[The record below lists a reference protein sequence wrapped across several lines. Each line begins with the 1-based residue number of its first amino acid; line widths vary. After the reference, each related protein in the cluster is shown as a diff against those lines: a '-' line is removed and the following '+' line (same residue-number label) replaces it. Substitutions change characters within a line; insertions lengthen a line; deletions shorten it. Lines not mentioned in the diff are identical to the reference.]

1 MRLVR
6 TIAFICITL
15 QLWISAVLMNP
26 GGGPNRHG
34 CPIPSTGLTI
44 SVLLDPP
51 FTEFQSGKVKG
62 ILGEF
67 YQETAKKCF
76 INAPDECRLSPEVLK
91 SKLYNSTSSFIST
104 IEENTTDIAF
114 PISEPVKMLLSGER
128 YTGPMMMFEV
138 FIKAKEYSL
147 IMDVKNFNYEANEI
161 IFEALLVN
169 TWPIVVF
176 TLLIAGISGILVWVL
191 VRKYDLIS
199 LLSKADVTCPH
210 RKISHSPKV
219 ILA

>member
-6 TIAFICITL
+6 TIAFICTTL

-26 GGGPNRHG
+26 GGGPHKQG

-44 SVLLDPP
+44 SVLHDPP

-76 INAPDECRLSPEVLK
+76 KNAPDAECRLRQEVLK
-91 SKLYNSTSSFIST
+91 TQLYNSTSSFISA
-104 IEENTTDIAF
+104 IEKNTTDIAF
-114 PISEPVKMLLSGER
+114 PVSEPVKMLLSGER

-138 FIKAKEYSL
+138 FIKSKEYSL

-161 IFEALLVN
+161 VFKALLVD

-191 VRKYDLIS
+191 VRKYD
-199 LLSKADVTCPH
+199 
-210 RKISHSPKV
+210 
-219 ILA
+219 